1 MSRKLKEK
9 DAGTQIQREREKERE
24 RERER
29 ERETDYGRLW
39 GTVKRGGG
47 KRSNVN
53 KLKSTPKVI

>member
-9 DAGTQIQREREKERE
+9 DAGTQIQREREK
-24 RERER
+24 ER